1 MSSQIEINSQLVN
14 YLQNIG
20 YRSDTIINS
29 LVEKTKSLG
38 NVAEMQIAPEQGQL
52 LQIIVSLLNAK
63 NCLEIGRFTGLSTL
77 SIARGLPEGGKII
90 SVDNSDEFLSF
101 AKDFWNKANVINK
114 IESIIG
120 NGVDIMQSFI
130 DRQFSF
136 DFIFIDA
143 DKNNY
148 QNYYEL
154 SLSLLASNGVIVID
168 NMLWGGKVANLSIN
182 DSQTEVIRLLNEKI
196 QNDQRIEF
204 SLLPLSD
211 GLSLIRK
218 K

>member
-1 MSSQIEINSQLVN
+1 MKF
-14 YLQNIG
+14 Y
-20 YRSDTIINS
+20 
-29 LVEKTKSLG
+29 
-38 NVAEMQIAPEQGQL
+38 
-52 LQIIVSLLNAK
+52 
-63 NCLEIGRFTGLSTL
+63 
-77 SIARGLPEGGKII
+77 
-90 SVDNSDEFLSF
+90 SF
-101 AKDFWNKANVINK
+101 AKDFWNKANVNNK